1 MRLLGIRFNKVIR
14 KIFSVSV
21 KVLFLLVRIIRMWFA
36 KRVPILELL
45 AELSAR
51 GVEVIV
57 FTRQLSDKDKMLL
70 SGVQVNVKEKLSL
83 HASII
88 DKSVVWYGS
97 VNYLGYNAEDNH
109 TMRIMESSIAE
120 EVMYE

>member
-1 MRLLGIRFNKVIR
+1 MLNASKSVIISAT
-14 KIFSVSV
+14 K
-21 KVLFLLVRIIRMWFA
+21 LWFA

-57 FTRQLSDKDKMLL
+57 FTRQLSDKNEMLL

-97 VNYLGYNAEDNH
+97 VNYLGYNVEDDH
-109 TMRIMESSIAE
+109 AMRIMESSIAE
-120 EVMYE
+120 EVIEILYE

>member
-1 MRLLGIRFNKVIR
+1 M
-14 KIFSVSV
+14 
-21 KVLFLLVRIIRMWFA
+21 
-36 KRVPILELL
+36 

-97 VNYLGYNAEDNH
+97 VNYLGYDAEDNH

-120 EVMYE
+120 EVIEILYE